1 MPVIKRQMPLL
12 PEGEYVGQALKVTQE
27 YSKTSGITMFRIP
40 LHLPDGRTITT
51 IARVTEQTAFVFDQ
65 LCKSGNISLPED
77 GSDFQI
83 TPDDIERRVFYF
95 GVQHNKGTDGRT
107 FANVRFHTRGYA
119 IQQNPALA
127 SVTFPTAAPPITL
140 RSAPVSSQEPP
151 SADGA
156 LPAKSVPPTRSPEA
170 GATKNTPFDDELE
183 GISPE
188 EFAQALEA
196 AKALK
201 RGKAPAAMTAAG

>member
-1 MPVIKRQMPLL
+1 MPLL
-12 PEGEYVGQALKVTQE
+12 PEGEYIGQALKVTQE
-27 YSKTSGITMFRIP
+27 YSKTSGITLFRIP
-40 LHLPDGRTITT
+40 LHLSDGRTITT

-95 GVQHNKGTDGRT
+95 GVQHNRGADGRT
-107 FANVRFHTRGYA
+107 FANVRFHTRNYA

-140 RSAPVSSQEPP
+140 RSAPASSQQDPP
-151 SADGA
+151 SEGEAA
-156 LPAKSVPPTRSPEA
+156 PAKVVPPAPAPSPES
-170 GATKNTPFDDELE
+170 GASKNIPAAEDLE

-201 RGKAPAAMTAAG
+201 KRKAA